1 MKAYRA
7 MAMARP
13 RPWASRSARC
23 PGLFRWRMLVQVPN
37 LFFLSMAKSMQDAYR
52 FNYELFLDVKPW

>member
-1 MKAYRA
+1 
-7 MAMARP
+7 
-13 RPWASRSARC
+13 
-23 PGLFRWRMLVQVPN
+23 MLVQVPN